1 MIGLGLTGLPCVL
14 LDAVVKVMGEE
25 ARYDGVCLLFEMLQQ
40 PLLNKQVRALG
51 MRWFFYFWLFIY
63 FVALELAEKQHVS
76 PSYLSFHL
84 SPVCDFPR

>member
-51 MRWFFYFWLFIY
+51 MRWFFISGYLFI
-63 FVALELAEKQHVS
+63 FM
-76 PSYLSFHL
+76 PLS
-84 SPVCDFPR
+84 